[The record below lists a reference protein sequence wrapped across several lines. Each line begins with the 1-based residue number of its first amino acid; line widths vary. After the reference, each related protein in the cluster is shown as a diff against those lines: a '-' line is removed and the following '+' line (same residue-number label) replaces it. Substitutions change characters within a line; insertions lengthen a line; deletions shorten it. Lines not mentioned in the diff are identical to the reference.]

1 MKLLQRYLLKLF
13 FPVFIVTILFFILL
27 LQLGDL
33 FLNLAQYLQNHVQPL
48 TLLKVMYL
56 YLPKCI
62 SFAMPLSVLFASS
75 YTMGN
80 MYVKKEL
87 TSVFAA
93 GMPLAALVAP
103 LVLCGLALSIGM
115 FYFEDR
121 ILIKFQKQKT
131 ALVNQLLDPQQNL
144 NSADLVILSD
154 SGKIVYFAD
163 YYDDE
168 TKELS
173 NVLIVLRSESGD
185 ITTVVKGD
193 YARWRTD
200 HWSIGYASVYT
211 FTADN
216 DVVYDYFIDETLF
229 TEPPETFQ
237 RNISSI
243 DEMTIA
249 QAKVFIDN
257 LKKMGLPYHEYLSQ
271 YYRRFSFPFTTFIV
285 LFFSVSIGGR
295 FKKNILLMSLLFS
308 LALAILY
315 YVIEM
320 ITMLFAKWEYISPL
334 AGAFLPFLIFTLLS
348 IAMLKIAR
356 T

>member
-1 MKLLQRYLLKLF
+1 MKILQRYLIRLF
-13 FPVFIVTILFFILL
+13 FPVFVITILFFILL

-33 FLNLAQYLQNHVQPL
+33 FLNLPQYLQNQARFI
-48 TLLKVMYL
+48 TLLRVMYL
-56 YLPKCI
+56 YFPKCV

-80 MYVKKEL
+80 MYAKNEL
-87 TSVFAA
+87 TSIFAS
-93 GMPLAALVAP
+93 GMPLAVLVAP
-103 LVLCGLALSIGM
+103 LVLCGFLLSIGM

-121 ILIKFQKQKT
+121 ILIHFQRQKI
-131 ALVNQLLDPQQNL
+131 ALVNSILEPQQNL
-144 NSADLVILSD
+144 NSSDLVILSD

-163 YYDDE
+163 YYDD
-168 TKELS
+168 TQKELS
-173 NVLIVLRSESGD
+173 NVLIVIRTESGD
-185 ITTVVKGD
+185 VSTVVKGSS
-193 YARWRTD
+193 AQWQID
-200 HWSIGYASVYT
+200 HWEVTDKAVYT
-211 FTADN
+211 FTGENGVLYQDS
-216 DVVYDYFIDETLF
+216 IDEKLF
-229 TEPPETFQ
+229 SEPPETFQ
-237 RNISSI
+237 RNITSI

-249 QAKVFIDN
+249 QAKLFIDN

-315 YVIEM
+315 YVTEM
-320 ITMLFAKWEYISPL
+320 MTMLFAKWEYISPL
-334 AGAFLPFLIFTLLS
+334 AGAFLPLLIFTLLS
-348 IAMLKIAR
+348 VAMLKIAR